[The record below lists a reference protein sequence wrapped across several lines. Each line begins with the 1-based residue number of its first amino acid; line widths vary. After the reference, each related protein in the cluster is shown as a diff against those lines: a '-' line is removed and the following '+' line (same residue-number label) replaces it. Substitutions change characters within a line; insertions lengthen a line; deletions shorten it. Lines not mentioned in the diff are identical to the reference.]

1 MIKTALSIFI
11 TALMTVSVLAQDD
24 TCPAIVRAALE
35 ATDSACSTVGRNQAC
50 YGNITLEAETR
61 AEADSL
67 QFDSPGDLADLT
79 SIETLT
85 LKPLDRDAEEWGVA
99 ILKIQANLP
108 DTLPGQ
114 NVTFL
119 LFGDVEIADK
129 LPATG
134 EDAATPTP
142 ATAAA
147 NPMQAFYFRSGA
159 NDAPCAEAP
168 DSGILIQTPEGAG
181 SINLIANEAEIELG
195 STVYLQAQP
204 SNDMVLS
211 VLEGQAI
218 VTAFGVSVTIPAGS
232 QARVPLDNQGRASGP
247 PVAPELY
254 DPAALVALPVSLLD
268 IPLPEATAEA
278 GGLLPQGGQW
288 AWTMGA
294 PVEAGCVAG
303 MGALMAQRFTPAGP
317 FALPDGE
324 FDLTILFLAAYRTNE
339 AAPPGAEFSQPEAG
353 LYVVEFSDGVGN
365 ARYEVRVISSVQ
377 LEGSMSY
384 AAQGCEVTLPFEV
397 NRIGD

>member
-1 MIKTALSIFI
+1 MIKTVISIFI
-11 TALMTVSVLAQDD
+11 AVLMTVTVFAQDD
-24 TCPAIVRAALE
+24 TCPAIVWAALE
-35 ATDSACSTVGRNQAC
+35 ATDSACSSVGRNQAC

-79 SIETLT
+79 NIETLT

-108 DTLPGQ
+108 ETLPGQ

-119 LFGDVEIADK
+119 LFGDVEIAESL
-129 LPATG
+129 LPAG

-142 ATAAA
+142 APAGA
-147 NPMQAFYFRSGA
+147 NPMQAFYFRSGS

-181 SINLIANEAEIELG
+181 TINLIANEAEIELG

-204 SNDMVLS
+204 SSDLVLS
-211 VLEGQAI
+211 VLEGQAV
-218 VTAFGVSVTIPAGS
+218 VTAFGVSVTVPAGS
-232 QARVPLDNQGRASGP
+232 QVRVPLDNQGRASGP
-247 PVAPELY
+247 PVDTELY

-268 IPLPEATAEA
+268 IPVPEA
-278 GGLLPQGGQW
+278 GGLLPLGGQW

-303 MGALMAQRFTPAGP
+303 MGALMAQRFTPPGP
-317 FALPDGE
+317 FTLPDGE
-324 FDLTILFLAAYRTNE
+324 FDLIILFTAAYRTGGP
-339 AAPPGAEFSQPEAG
+339 PPGAEFSQPEPGVYA
-353 LYVVEFSDGVGN
+353 VDFFDGGGN
-365 ARYEVRVISSVQ
+365 GHYEVRVISPVQ
-377 LEGSMSY
+377 LQGSMGY
-384 AAQGCEVTLPFEV
+384 VTEGCEISLPFEV